1 MKKNFLPFAM
11 CAVFLSVSAN
21 ASAQRDA
28 RQADQKV
35 ISNDSLEV
43 KKAKGSERNVM
54 LNASDATKPR
64 EIQIG
69 LPSEDV
75 NVYEN
80 GLPAV
85 YSSAVH
91 KLQYHWRSDASLG
104 EVGLMTPSE
113 SAIRTG
119 NIAYSVDSSSKLGQK
134 EFKGILNYKA
144 NHFGLQQF
152 DLNVSGGIGNNWLY
166 SGSVYQTFDPGT
178 FDVKFD
184 EYADR
189 MQIYR
194 AGLTRFFNNRK
205 GKASLM
211 YKYAYSRNSGNELNA
226 APFIY
231 VGDGS
236 IKEIPGFEPGLA
248 SYGPTSGEIEYL
260 DIMDGKMKKANL
272 RDLEDNRSHEVTF
285 LTDYTFDSGLKWNL
299 DMKYMTAPEA
309 NYVDFG
315 GSTISELTE
324 SDGYT
329 LSDGTPYAG
338 LVEGRR
344 TWLHFGKV
352 KNFLVTSELAQR
364 FGNHQM
370 RLGLNEWYYHL
381 DYHSSSF
388 QWTGSVQEYPE
399 ILTAPDGSR
408 FRGFNELSPEYTK
421 GYENKLALYL
431 TDDWQVSPKLNIY
444 YGARLEYY
452 RMSAGQIAH
461 SRYSGFYIGD
471 TAPDGEVITPA
482 KVTKDKLNYAATAR
496 VTYNVTKQFGLT
508 ADGTV
513 ATRYPRINEYAGTGP
528 TEEQYKR
535 VTIPLVRGGLF
546 YKNDWL
552 DLTSM
557 VTYIAKTNNIDQQNL
572 TKPGTS
578 EGKTVLL
585 IYDIQ
590 TLGWTTSAEID
601 PFKGFHLH
609 ALFTY
614 QKPVYKNYSASVTFN
629 DGTQMGV
636 NANNMIVKEIPQTL
650 IELDPSYNITKDLR
664 LWLSFRYFGKTY
676 ANLQEALY
684 FNGRWETF
692 GGVNWAVNKHLDL
705 GVTVVNFLNQ
715 KGAKGTIS
723 GSELITKDEASQY
736 AGCYMSGSYLRPFT
750 VEFSASLKF

>member
-1 MKKNFLPFAM
+1 M
-11 CAVFLSVSAN
+11 
-21 ASAQRDA
+21 
-28 RQADQKV
+28 
-35 ISNDSLEV
+35 
-43 KKAKGSERNVM
+43 
-54 LNASDATKPR
+54 
-64 EIQIG
+64 
-69 LPSEDV
+69 
-75 NVYEN
+75 
-80 GLPAV
+80 
-85 YSSAVH
+85 
-91 KLQYHWRSDASLG
+91 
-104 EVGLMTPSE
+104 
-113 SAIRTG
+113 
-119 NIAYSVDSSSKLGQK
+119 
-134 EFKGILNYKA
+134 
-144 NHFGLQQF
+144 
-152 DLNVSGGIGNNWLY
+152 
-166 SGSVYQTFDPGT
+166 
-178 FDVKFD
+178 
-184 EYADR
+184 
-189 MQIYR
+189 
-194 AGLTRFFNNRK
+194 
-205 GKASLM
+205 
-211 YKYAYSRNSGNELNA
+211 
-226 APFIY
+226 
-231 VGDGS
+231 
-236 IKEIPGFEPGLA
+236 
-248 SYGPTSGEIEYL
+248 
-260 DIMDGKMKKANL
+260 
-272 RDLEDNRSHEVTF
+272 
-285 LTDYTFDSGLKWNL
+285 
-299 DMKYMTAPEA
+299 
-309 NYVDFG
+309 
-315 GSTISELTE
+315 
-324 SDGYT
+324 
-329 LSDGTPYAG
+329 
-338 LVEGRR
+338 
-344 TWLHFGKV
+344 
-352 KNFLVTSELAQR
+352 
-364 FGNHQM
+364 
-370 RLGLNEWYYHL
+370 
-381 DYHSSSF
+381 
-388 QWTGSVQEYPE
+388 
-399 ILTAPDGSR
+399 
-408 FRGFNELSPEYTK
+408 
-421 GYENKLALYL
+421 
-431 TDDWQVSPKLNIY
+431 
-444 YGARLEYY
+444 
-452 RMSAGQIAH
+452 
-461 SRYSGFYIGD
+461 
-471 TAPDGEVITPA
+471 
-482 KVTKDKLNYAATAR
+482 TKDKLNYAATAR

-546 YKNDWL
+546 YKNNWL